1 MSNLVHDII
10 IIGSGPAG
18 ATLAESLIEEE
29 KKVLVIDQG
38 YNLNTKVKKNSLD
51 NNGYHPKI
59 IQKKF
64 KYVNYNFKK
73 KNKIVENNFSVL
85 GSLALGGLSNVWG
98 GGYWEKNEKKINVII
113 DKFLSK
119 NFKIINFDINNS
131 KILTEYLNSKLNK
144 NYFKQADLLSLKNE
158 NEVYNSKKT
167 IEKLISDK
175 NFNYLGN
182 IFIDKIEKNESF
194 YTCVDENNIRYNCK
208 KLILACGTI
217 GSTRLI
223 IELSNLYNKNIKLYH
238 NLNFGFI
245 GYLKK
250 SLKYDSFD
258 SHSAHSVF
266 FFDNSKLKK
275 KVSGSI
281 GRFNNDLKRLIYKK
295 FFFPLNYLV
304 NKFLEV
310 FKYRLIFGNIFFPS
324 EFSNTNIKMDTNKNL
339 IINGSINLNLNK
351 EKTKILKEFFSKNK
365 KNFYKLYFKKFPIGS
380 DAHYT
385 STMSQNTSIEELRTN
400 ENGELIKYKN
410 LFITDA
416 SILPPD
422 GPHFPTFQIMVN
434 SYKLGKHI
442 AKLDD

>member
-1 MSNLVHDII
+1 MSDIIHDII
-10 IIGSGPAG
+10 IIGSGPSG

-38 YNLNTKVKKNSLD
+38 YNLNTEIKKNSLD
-51 NNGYHPKI
+51 KDSYHPKI

-85 GSLALGGLSNVWG
+85 GSLAIGGLSNVWG
-98 GGYWEKNEKKINVII
+98 GGYWEKNENKINLNI
-113 DKFLSK
+113 DQFLDK
-119 NFKIINFDINNS
+119 NFKIINYDIESS
-131 KILTEYLNSKLNK
+131 KILTKYLNRKMNE

-167 IEKLISDK
+167 IEKLISNK
-175 NFNYLGN
+175 NFNYLKN
-182 IFIDKIEKNESF
+182 IFIDKIEKKENF
-194 YTCVDENNIRYNCK
+194 YTCVDENGIRYNCK

-223 IELSNLYNKNIKLYH
+223 IELSNLYNENVKLYH

-245 GYLKK
+245 GYLKE

-258 SHSAHSVF
+258 NHSAYSVF
-266 FFDNSKLKK
+266 FFNDSKLKK
-275 KVSGSI
+275 KISGSI
-281 GRFNNDLKRLIYKK
+281 GRFNNDLKKLIYKK
-295 FFFPLNYLV
+295 FFFPFGYII

-310 FKYRLIFGNIFFPS
+310 FKYRIIFGNIFFPT
-324 EFSNTNIKMDTNKNL
+324 EFSETNIKMDINKNL
-339 IINGSINLNLNK
+339 IINGGINLKLNK
-351 EKTKILKEFFSKNK
+351 EKSEILKEFFLKNN
-365 KNFYKLYFKKFPIGS
+365 KNFYKIYFKKFPIGS

-385 STMSQNTSIEELRTN
+385 STMTQNTNIDQLRTN

-410 LFITDA
+410 LFISDA